1 MSTYAFTRAV
11 TILATGFLLLNAALL
26 LMIDHAGWAGVCAG
40 AALLVV
46 LGWFRYR
53 RMRRELANARREMKR
68 EVESLRELL
77 QTRPP
82 PPHRN

>member
-11 TILATGFLLLNAALL
+11 TIFATGFLLLNAALL
-26 LMIDHAGWAGVCAG
+26 LMIDHAAWAVLCIGG
-40 AALLVV
+40 ALLVV

-53 RMRRELANARREMKR
+53 RILRELASARRDMKR

-77 QTRPP
+77 QTR
-82 PPHRN
+82 HRN

>member
-11 TILATGFLLLNAALL
+11 TIFATGFLLLNAALL
-26 LMIDHAGWAGVCAG
+26 LMIDHGVWAAVCAG

-53 RMRRELANARREMKR
+53 RMLHELANARREMKR
-68 EVESLRELL
+68 EVESLRDLL
-77 QTRPP
+77 NTRPP
-82 PPHRN
+82 HRT